1 MLNFKTK
8 EPRPSQESWPKRL
21 SEKTLADLE
30 TIISKEMEPL
40 DLIETGEAMGI
51 PLEEINEDLGYVK
64 TTQDK
69 IRRQN
74 NLALE
79 IKKKR
84 NELQGKTDEE
94 VANYYERLGHLFEGF
109 LYSNIS
115 QSVIFKDVVLY
126 KTTLFDDIRNG
137 VDFVAERKDPDNP
150 TSYIALA
157 MDASFSMSPALIN
170 KKIERSL
177 RDIGNDALSKV
188 KYFQFEKG
196 APEARLGLPRVV
208 VGADEDAVRS
218 LLQRWHTKE
227 NIPGAEVSFK
237 EDPVWTFMALQ
248 MATQLKMF
256 IEEAKFHKQNDLAKI
271 CEKYL
276 LVLEN
281 SLQANKEMVKEHKKL
296 MSKDGTSIAIDAFCS
311 ANSREL
317 GISQKQHVEMAE
329 ERADNAIYEEGIRKP

>member
-1 MLNFKTK
+1 MLNFGTK
-8 EPRPSQESWPKRL
+8 EPRPLQESWPRRL
-21 SEKTLADLE
+21 SEETLTNLE
-30 TIISKEMEPL
+30 ATIAKEMEPL
-40 DLIETGEAMGI
+40 DLIEIGEALGL
-51 PLEEINEDLGYVK
+51 PPQEINEDLEYVE
-64 TTQDK
+64 TIQDK

-84 NELQGKTDEE
+84 NELEGKSDSE
-94 VANYYERLGHLFEGF
+94 VANYYERLGHVFEGF

-115 QSVIFKDVVLY
+115 ESVIFKDVILH

-177 RDIGNDALSKV
+177 GDIGNDALSRV
-188 KYFQFEKG
+188 KYFQFEEG

-208 VGADEDAVRS
+208 VGTDEDAVRS

-256 IEEAKFHKQNDLAKI
+256 IEEAKFHNQNDLAKI

-281 SLQANKEMVKEHKKL
+281 SLQANKELVEKHKAL
-296 MSKDGTSIAIDAFCS
+296 MTKDGTSIAINEFCQ

-317 GISQKQHVEMAE
+317 AISQRQHREMAE
-329 ERADNAIYEEGIRKP
+329 NRADDEIYEQGIRKQ